1 MKQSVTLLCLLA
13 WTTGAP
19 GTSRQSTE
27 TFGQWSTLVHVGSPI
42 NTPYNDTYA
51 ILSRDGLTMYL
62 TSDRPGSVGGDDLW
76 FATRESVDAP
86 WGDPQNMSV
95 LNTAA
100 MDSLATI
107 ASTGAPSASAR
118 APSTTTRAPSGSD
131 SRRTAHCTS
140 GSPLSSSR
148 L

>member
-19 GTSRQSTE
+19 DTSRQSTE

-62 TSDRPGSVGGDDLW
+62 ASDRPGSVGGLDDLW

-86 WGDPQNMSV
+86 WGVPQNMSE

-100 MDSLATI
+100 KDSLAV
-107 ASTGAPSASAR
+107 
-118 APSTTTRAPSGSD
+118 
-131 SRRTAHCTS
+131 
-140 GSPLSSSR
+140 LSSDEHVMFFYSNCTDAEAAAAVISG
-148 L
+148 